1 VFTSEFRVHLI
12 KKDLF
17 LNLKNQ
23 FPIKKSSFKNIKMG
37 LIELIENVKTDF
49 KNSSMYLENY
59 LETDY
64 KKYINVD
71 ELKYH
76 RERIYIDDDIEVL
89 IITWNK
95 NQEAKVHDHS
105 ENGCFLKVLEGSLEE
120 IVFSQNL
127 NTSRRRILE
136 KGNISYMDNKIGFHS
151 VKNILDEICVSIHI
165 YSPPNHPT
173 TFY

>member
-1 VFTSEFRVHLI
+1 
-12 KKDLF
+12 
-17 LNLKNQ
+17 
-23 FPIKKSSFKNIKMG
+23 MG

-71 ELKYH
+71 ELKYN
-76 RERIYIDDDIEVL
+76 RKRIYIDDDIEVL
-89 IITWNK
+89 IITWGK

-120 IVFSQNL
+120 NIFSPNL
-127 NTSRRRILE
+127 DSTNKRILE
-136 KGNISYMDNKIGFHS
+136 KGNISYMDNKFGLHS
-151 VKNILDEICVSIHI
+151 VANRLDEICVSIHI
-165 YSPPNHPT
+165 YSPPNHST
-173 TFY
+173 TFCE